1 MPQLLRLALKRAGKF
16 HNYYTNNSF
25 LRSTAFQE
33 CNKIRL
39 IKKKVIL
46 NNQETAP
53 TRLNCFLATLFKT
66 KQM

>member
-39 IKKKVIL
+39 IKKKSSSIIKKL
-46 NNQETAP
+46 LQHA
-53 TRLNCFLATLFKT
+53 
-66 KQM
+66 